1 MWAQANGTMFKTS
14 AVDQLIPTAKTVK
27 QVNYGT
33 QFKTYAA
40 TPVIWSV
47 TNALALI
54 NGTSI
59 IVSAAMK
66 II

>member
-1 MWAQANGTMFKTS
+1 MFKTS
-14 AVDQLIPTAKTVK
+14 AVDQLIPTAKIVK

-33 QFKTYAA
+33 QFKMYAV
-40 TPVIWSV
+40 TPVISSV
-47 TNALALI
+47 KNALALI

>member
-1 MWAQANGTMFKTS
+1 MSAQANGTMFKTS
-14 AVDQLIPTAKTVK
+14 AVDQLILTAKIVK

-33 QFKTYAA
+33 QFKMYAV

-47 TNALALI
+47 TNASALI

-66 II
+66 MI